1 MYCKGILIFK
11 SIEKRSGGT
20 FKNDKGQDVNY
31 DASYVIKAD
40 EVKDK
45 EVNERKFKFPES
57 NKMLYEKFNELDP
70 YTKTSIT
77 FDVVISANACKLV
90 PIDVSADIED

>member
-1 MYCKGILIFK
+1 MGKWKGGRRKMYCKGTLIFK

-45 EVNERKFKFPES
+45 EVNERKFKNLPLQIQQ
-57 NKMLYEKFNELDP
+57 K
-70 YTKTSIT
+70 
-77 FDVVISANACKLV
+77 
-90 PIDVSADIED
+90 